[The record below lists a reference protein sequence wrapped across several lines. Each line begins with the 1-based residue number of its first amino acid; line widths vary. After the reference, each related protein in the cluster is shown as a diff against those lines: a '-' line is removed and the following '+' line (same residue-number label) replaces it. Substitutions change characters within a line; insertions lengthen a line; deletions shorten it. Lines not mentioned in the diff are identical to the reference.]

1 MKVLPEATWSRL
13 PDKDDDARDEVIGAA
28 RRFLKEIM
36 ATRGRRTDVE
46 STAFWAAAVALIPSD
61 VLQNRKGRAIMRLLD
76 IDYRVV
82 KKATEMRAGL
92 EDGSKKWRHV
102 TTAKHCDTA
111 FWRHLEQWL
120 HSDEASS
127 EDNDHKTMVRIDL
140 GVGPDGH
147 NYTFHRGRILLD
159 RKNALHVKFKASA
172 SFALMCEEFK
182 SKKAAVR
189 RRKAVILATKAARD
203 GEVTYNVLSRIISS
217 DAEPLS
223 DVFDH

>member
-111 FWRHLEQWL
+111 FQAGAPVVFAGEHFDEGFYLVKIKWYQFVRLDSAGQRCYRLLDDEQML
-120 HSDEASS
+120 SVHSLIRCTVSKLPPVE
-127 EDNDHKTMVRIDL
+127 E
-140 GVGPDGH
+140 
-147 NYTFHRGRILLD
+147 RGRG
-159 RKNALHVKFKASA
+159 RHVPLFTLTANQ
-172 SFALMCEEFK
+172 CGH
-182 SKKAAVR
+182 
-189 RRKAVILATKAARD
+189 I
-203 GEVTYNVLSRIISS
+203 
-217 DAEPLS
+217 AEYA
-223 DVFDH
+223 DIKDYDIE